1 LAMDLSADIFHAVTD
16 GLLVNIQSDVVH
28 KSIEEPP
35 WLFSESTS
43 PLSSAFY
50 TPRAPPLT

>member
-1 LAMDLSADIFHAVTD
+1 LAMDLSASILYAVTD

-35 WLFSESTS
+35 WLFSESTF

-50 TPRAPPLT
+50 TPRAPPVT